1 MTHELTIE
9 YGDDLLLSLNLSAKE
24 FDKEARFVLFAK
36 LYEMRKISSG
46 KAAHYCGMGRVDF
59 LLSLARI
66 GVPMSN
72 LTAEDFEEDL
82 KFARG

>member
-9 YGDDLLLSLNLSAKE
+9 YGDDLLLALNLSAKE
-24 FDKEARFVLFAK
+24 FNKEARFVLFAK
-36 LYEMRKISSG
+36 LYELGRISSG
-46 KAAHYCGMGRVDF
+46 KAAHYCGMARVDF

-72 LTAEDFEEDL
+72 LSAEDLEEDM